1 MLSSSNAERIPRCR
15 RVKVWVFPRVS
26 HRSPPGTPP
35 PAPRGPRLPTCLS
48 HTAPHPAA
56 RLRHLPSLP
65 AGLPMTHSVVL
76 PPSEANRCRP
86 LPGPARSPAPG
97 AAPGRAAPAGRQK
110 ARWNE
115 KINVNLNNKG
125 HRAAQAPA
133 DFWLA
138 LGFVLSCCRYLA

>member
-1 MLSSSNAERIPRCR
+1 MPPSESLGFSACFTPFSS
-15 RVKVWVFPRVS
+15 W
-26 HRSPPGTPP
+26 
-35 PAPRGPRLPTCLS
+35 
-48 HTAPHPAA
+48 HTAPRSPRPPAA
-56 RLRHLPSLP
+56 HLPLAHRPAPGSPAPAPPVPPRRTADDTQRRSSLR
-65 AGLPMTHSVVL
+65 GRT
-76 PPSEANRCRP
+76 SEANRCRP

-125 HRAAQAPA
+125 HRAARAPA